1 MNPTHPK
8 KIFFFFATCDVIL
21 QKENFRTLTQV
32 PSSRSEQ
39 RALQLRMAP
48 RVMMSLVL
56 LCLSLGLRG
65 ASAMDP
71 PHNLRTE
78 GLHEEVAFISETA
91 PRFSFAPPA
100 VDAGAFNQLQQVSEC
115 GCRCAL
121 EVCMH
126 GCTKYSHAECPAM
139 AVKPVAVTRP
149 RTTPLI
155 RARNVM
161 CILTSV
167 ALW

>member
-1 MNPTHPK
+1 
-8 KIFFFFATCDVIL
+8 
-21 QKENFRTLTQV
+21 
-32 PSSRSEQ
+32 
-39 RALQLRMAP
+39 MAP

-115 GCRCAL
+115 THVQPC
-121 EVCMH
+121 
-126 GCTKYSHAECPAM
+126 
-139 AVKPVAVTRP
+139 
-149 RTTPLI
+149 
-155 RARNVM
+155 
-161 CILTSV
+161 
-167 ALW
+167 